1 MNNKN
6 NKNLRNLIITIVLA
20 GIGIAAMIIGFL
32 GEEMPFGIAGL
43 GIALAGISIQTY
55 IKNTRDRTT
64 EKGEKR
70 SEIEMHDERN
80 VLINAKSG
88 ETVNFIMSGFT
99 LIAAVLSVYLNVSVI
114 GQTLIFSLLII
125 SLIIRPIVKRYYE
138 NRL

>member
-1 MNNKN
+1 MKNKN
-6 NKNLRNLIITIVLA
+6 SRNLFITIFLSVI
-20 GIGIAAMIIGFL
+20 GIGVFIVGSIVD
-32 GEEMPFGIAGL
+32 EVPFGIAGL

-55 IKNTRDRTT
+55 LKNKKDTTT

-70 SEIEMHDERN
+70 SEIEMNDERN
-80 VLINAKSG
+80 VFINAKSG
-88 ETVNFIMSGFT
+88 EVVHYIMSGFT
-99 LIAAVLSVYLNVSVI
+99 FIAAGLSVYLNVSLI